1 MKHIINILNIL
12 IIFIVSLFFTLIGF
26 LILPIAVFL
35 ELIGNGMPNAIREA
49 TKYTDGGACGHS
61 ISISSSGKSGTD
73 KNLPPFMALCYI
85 MKL

>member
-35 ELIGNGMPNAIREA
+35 ELIGIREA
-49 TKYTDGGACGHS
+49 TKYTGDGMPNASGACGHS
-61 ISISSSGKSGTD
+61 ISISSYSKSGTD

>member
-1 MKHIINILNIL
+1 
-12 IIFIVSLFFTLIGF
+12 
-26 LILPIAVFL
+26 
-35 ELIGNGMPNAIREA
+35 MPNAIREA

-61 ISISSSGKSGTD
+61 ISISSSGKSDTD